1 MPKSTAWL
9 RRALFFDLGEADDP
23 LRLTVAAFRLLSRSC
38 SENLAMFPSL
48 WDALT
53 RLWSFCFEEA

>member
-38 SENLAMFPSL
+38 SENLVGTYIDRSE
-48 WDALT
+48 DH
-53 RLWSFCFEEA
+53 